1 MGRSG
6 GSKLKVQGSS
16 ETRGK
21 KEFHQIALAAK
32 ESGKEKQSSLSE
44 LLASSYAAGL
54 DCEIDQ
60 RIIDH
65 INNQLD
71 NAPSEEAYDSL
82 EKMLEIFQEQSLTKQ
97 KFLSLQMKMKTK
109 LLKKAKERLAESELD
124 QEEKDKL
131 EAIVENI
138 DSTVHQE
145 LLRTNNQYRRFF

>member
-6 GSKLKVQGSS
+6 GSKLKVQGNS

-21 KEFHQIALAAK
+21 KEFQKIALFAK

-60 RIIDH
+60 KIIDQ
-65 INNQLD
+65 INFQLD
-71 NAPSEEAYDSL
+71 NTKSEEAYDSL

-97 KFLSLQMKMKTK
+97 RFLSLQMKMKTK
-109 LLKKAKERLAESELD
+109 LLKKAKEKLAEPTLD
-124 QEEKDKL
+124 SDEKDRMEKII
-131 EAIVENI
+131 EDI
-138 DSTVHQE
+138 DKTVHQE

>member
-6 GSKLKVQGSS
+6 GSKLKVQGNS

-21 KEFHQIALAAK
+21 KEFQKIALAAK

-54 DCEIDQ
+54 DCGIDQ
-60 RIIDH
+60 KIIDQ
-65 INNQLD
+65 INTQLD
-71 NAPSEEAYDSL
+71 NVQSEEISDSL
-82 EKMLEIFQEQSLTKQ
+82 EKMLEIFQEQALTKQ

-109 LLKKAKERLAESELD
+109 LLKKAKERLAEPDID
-124 QEEKDKL
+124 QEEK
-131 EAIVENI
+131 ERMEEIVTNI
-138 DSTVHQE
+138 DTTVHQE